1 MVQLLLE
8 RSSSIL
14 HFLLVMAGL
23 VISGGLTEKP
33 LNVCQVLR
41 KAVFFIKLPKG
52 KIPVNLIQAIVA
64 YVQYFFGFVARKHL
78 NQVAS
83 KANGRGSKCCV
94 SNVRQ
99 P

>member
-23 VISGGLTEKP
+23 VISGGVTEKP
-33 LNVCQVLR
+33 LFNVCQVLR
-41 KAVFFIKLPKG
+41 KAVFVKLPKG